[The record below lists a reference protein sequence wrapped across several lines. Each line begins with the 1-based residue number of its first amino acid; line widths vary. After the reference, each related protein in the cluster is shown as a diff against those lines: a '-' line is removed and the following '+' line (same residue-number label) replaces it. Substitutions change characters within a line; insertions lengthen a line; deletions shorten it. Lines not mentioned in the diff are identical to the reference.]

1 MPKNGMFSVFLAM
14 QGFVIVFL
22 TFGVLGEQPKDIKSI
37 NLDGSPITPHA
48 TEAQQLTPLNFV
60 SHQPE
65 NIKESMNL
73 AGQNLLNSLNP
84 DMGYLPY
91 WALHVDKDYNFGF
104 GGVGGSHNIGR
115 VWDALLRLENNT
127 EFKMSAEAET
137 GLLASTKRFFDN
149 NDNICWAPLDWDGI
163 YKQFELHSF
172 REDLLALNALAKYRN
187 NEWAVE
193 KGHKM
198 LQTLLKVSREDCTWN
213 LDGFDYYHQVGE
225 KDRFMRFSDPIG
237 SNGRMIEALV
247 YFYQTTKDPLAMELA
262 TRFAKWH
269 LKNSVNA
276 DGTLNK
282 APGLD
287 HTHSYLCTLRGL
299 LLYGKL
305 TNQKEYIDAVAA
317 TYKITVRGKII
328 KESGWNSHDFMADG
342 APEVA
347 SAADSAQI
355 ALLLSES
362 GYPEFIDDVARI
374 VRCRILPSQ
383 ITSSPPL
390 KYAGDSNVHPER
402 LILGAYGGMQLEP
415 HAGKQS
421 TTDVTASVL
430 NCLTDIYKRIA
441 VWSETELR
449 INFHFDYDDEY
460 VNIKTK
466 RDHDAEVVINL
477 KSVNEVFVR
486 IPHWV
491 PRQSLKV
498 LVNGETVSPVMKED
512 FVYVPRT
519 MMPLKVELQYDLP
532 IRQTTEYTSGM
543 EYKLLWRGDEIIGI
557 TPNSDFY
564 PLYPTAKEMI

>member
-1 MPKNGMFSVFLAM
+1 MSKNIMFRICLVI
-14 QGFVIVFL
+14 QGLVIGFL
-22 TFGVLGEQPKDIKSI
+22 TSETLLGK
-37 NLDGSPITPHA
+37 
-48 TEAQQLTPLNFV
+48 
-60 SHQPE
+60 QPE
-65 NIKESMNL
+65 NAKDSMNL

-84 DMGYLPY
+84 GMGYLPY
-91 WALHVDKDYNFGF
+91 WALHVTKDYDFGF

-115 VWDALLRLENNT
+115 VWDALLRLENT
-127 EFKMSAEAET
+127 TGYKMPAEAET
-137 GLLASTKRFFDN
+137 GLLVSTKRFFDN

-198 LQTLLKVSREDCTWN
+198 LQTLLKVSREDCTWDMN
-213 LDGFDYYHQVGE
+213 GFDYYHKVEE
-225 KDRFMRFSDPIG
+225 KNRFMRFSDPVG

-269 LKNSVNA
+269 LKNSVHA

-282 APGLD
+282 TPGLD
-287 HTHSYLCTLRGL
+287 HTHSYLCMLRGL

-317 TYKITVRGKII
+317 TYKVTVREKLI

-347 SAADSAQI
+347 SAADSAHI

-362 GYPEFIDDVARI
+362 GYSEFLDDVARI
-374 VRCRILPSQ
+374 VRCRMLPSQ

-390 KYAGDSNVHPER
+390 KYAADSNVHPEQ

-430 NCLTDIYKRIA
+430 HCLTDIYKHIA
-441 VWSETELR
+441 VWSDAELR
-449 INFHFDYDDEY
+449 VNFHFDYDDKY
-460 VNIKTK
+460 VSIRTTMDPNAK
-466 RDHDAEVVINL
+466 VIVNL
-477 KSVNEVFVR
+477 KSVNDVFIR

-491 PRQSLKV
+491 SKQSLKV
-498 LVNGETVSPVMKED
+498 LVNDETVKPVMRDD
-512 FVYVPRT
+512 FLHIPRT
-519 MMPLKVELQYDLP
+519 MNPLKVELQYDLP
-532 IRQTTEYTSGM
+532 IRQTVEYTSGV
-543 EYKLLWRGDEIIGI
+543 EYKLFWRGDEITGI
-557 TPNSDFY
+557 IPNSDFY
-564 PLYPTAKEMI
+564 PLYPTAKETVQ